1 MAAYVHANVRC
12 PMRLKTLRA
21 LEVSEPL
28 SAGHAFLSSASG
40 LVRLADTVYVIAD
53 DEHHLAVFALGE
65 QKPGR
70 LIRLHDGVLPHDAA
84 ARKTVKPDFEI
95 LLALPPLPEML
106 ASRASGFRLL
116 AMGSGSAA
124 RRMHGVLVYIS
135 APGVVEAVTQLNL
148 RPMFTALAAI
158 CDDINLEGA
167 IVRDDRLILFN
178 RGNMAS
184 PMTQVFSVNLLDIL
198 AGKAG
203 SPVLEKQLAAPYA
216 WDVPLTVTDACAL
229 DNGHILLSTVAEAT
243 GDSYADGAIVAAAFL
258 LLDAQFNLI
267 HSEFIE
273 PICKIE
279 GISAQI
285 GERRVDILCVSD
297 ADNPDRPSSL
307 YSAVMRI

>member
-1 MAAYVHANVRC
+1 MAAYVHANDRF
-12 PMRLKTLRA
+12 PMRLKKLRTLD
-21 LEVSEPL
+21 VCQPL

-40 LVRLADTVYVIAD
+40 LVRVGDAVYVIAD
-53 DEHHLAVFALGE
+53 DAHHLAAFGLGE

-70 LIRLHDGVLPHDAA
+70 LVRLRDGDLPHDAA
-84 ARKTVKPDFEI
+84 ARKAVKPDFEI
-95 LLALPPLPEML
+95 LLALPLDPETKESP
-106 ASRASGFRLL
+106 APCCRLL

-124 RRMHGVLVYIS
+124 RRMHAVRIDIS
-135 APGVVEAVTQLNL
+135 ALGNVEAVTQLDL
-148 RPMFTALAAI
+148 RPLFTALGAI

-184 PMTQVFSVNLLDIL
+184 PMTQVFSVNLADII
-198 AGKAG
+198 AGRAG
-203 SPVLEKQLAAPYA
+203 GPVLEKQLVLPYA
-216 WDVPLTVTDACAL
+216 GDVPLTVTDACAL
-229 DNGHILLSTVAEAT
+229 DNGQILLSAVAEAT
-243 GDSYADGAIVAAAFL
+243 GDSYADGPVVAAAFL
-258 LLDAQFNLI
+258 VLDAQFNLI

-285 GERRVDILCVSD
+285 GDGRIDILCVSD
-297 ADNPDRPSSL
+297 ADNPDRPSAL